1 LPISNITDLS
11 DEHLQTWIKLYND
24 RMCKNDYYKPLTIK
38 ILTNLIRLKKIDP
51 ERLLLV
57 IEDRI
62 PRALCRIER
71 QMDNSDLVVDL
82 CIGYGK
88 ESSGIELIDYA
99 LKSAR
104 FATVDSLVIWLLPSS
119 IISSDV
125 LGTYMFEIA
134 QVRYEIVC
142 KSKTQPKITIDESLL
157 HVTESKRKDLVVEIP
172 RVIRNG
178 IQHLIQDQIREWTF
192 AARIHLADIQ
202 DYFVDCY
209 QSRKSRSEGWLCLRA
224 SDSIIKF
231 DRSIGDELVA
241 YAISWMR
248 KQGIH
253 TISGDV
259 DASEFEPYRAFG
271 FKIKSTFFEMRY
283 DLEYH

>member
-1 LPISNITDLS
+1 MWL
-11 DEHLQTWIKLYND
+11 KFYND
-24 RMCKNDYYKPLTIK
+24 RMCKDDYYKPLTDK
-38 ILTNLIRLKKIDP
+38 ILKSFIRLKKIDP
-51 ERLLLV
+51 ERLF
-57 IEDRI
+57 IIIDDRI
-62 PRALCRIER
+62 PTALCRIER
-71 QMDNSDLVVDL
+71 QKDNSDLVVDL

-104 FATVDSLVIWLLPSS
+104 FANVDSLITWLSPSS

-125 LGTYMFEIA
+125 LGTCMFEIA
-134 QVRYEIVC
+134 QVRYEILC
-142 KSKTQPKITIDESLL
+142 KSKKQPTVTIDESLL
-157 HVTESKRKDLVVEIP
+157 NVTESKRKDLVIDIP

-178 IQHLIQDQIREWTF
+178 IQHLIKDRILEWTF
-192 AARIHLADIQ
+192 ASRIHLIDIQ

-209 QSRKSRSEGWLCLRA
+209 RSRKRPSEGWFCLRT
-224 SDSIIKF
+224 SDSIIQF
-231 DRSIGDELVA
+231 DQSIGTELVA
-241 YAISWMR
+241 YALSWMR

-271 FKIKSTFFEMRY
+271 FRIKSTFFEMRY
-283 DLEYH
+283 NLEYQ